1 MAITRLDRVLVSTD
15 LSPVGNSILAW
26 AYGLVA
32 PGGRVHLLHVIED
45 HGVPNPLYA
54 HYQPGSFPKPEERE
68 AREADIESRL
78 RALVPSEAAG
88 SNIETLCEI
97 LRDDSVADAI
107 VAAAER
113 LDVEA
118 VCMATHGRS
127 GISALVAG
135 SVARE
140 VAASSKRPLLLLL
153 RPPPDA

>member
-45 HGVPNPLYA
+45 QSVPNPLYA
-54 HYQPGSFPKPEERE
+54 HYQPGSAPKREERE
-68 AREADIESRL
+68 AHKAEIERRM
-78 RALVPSEAAG
+78 RALVPPEAEG
-88 SNIETLCEI
+88 LNIETQCEVVS
-97 LRDDSVADAI
+97 DESVADAI

-140 VAASSKRPLLLLL
+140 VAASSKRPLLLL

>member
-1 MAITRLDRVLVSTD
+1 MAITRLGRVLVSTD
-15 LSPVGNSILAW
+15 LSPVGNAILDW

-32 PGGRVHLLHVIED
+32 PGGHVHLLHVIEPRI
-45 HGVPNPLYA
+45 VPNPLYA
-54 HYQPGSFPKPEERE
+54 HYQPGSFPKHEERE
-68 AREADIESRL
+68 KHEADIARRL

-88 SNIETLCEI
+88 LGIETQIEI
-97 LRDDSVADAI
+97 VSDDSVAEAI

-127 GISALVAG
+127 GLSALVAG
-135 SVARE
+135 SVAGE
-140 VAASSKRPLLLLL
+140 VAATSKRPLLLL